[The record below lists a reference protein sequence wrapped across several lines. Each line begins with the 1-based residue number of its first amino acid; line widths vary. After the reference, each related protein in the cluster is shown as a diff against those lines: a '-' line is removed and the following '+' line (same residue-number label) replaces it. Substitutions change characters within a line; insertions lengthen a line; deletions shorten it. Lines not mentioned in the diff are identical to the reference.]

1 MENKVP
7 RENGFILGDD
17 LHIPISD
24 TETICFEGFVK
35 IADKKYKDHWI
46 HDDNED
52 AAEIIE
58 HLRSEQR

>member
-1 MENKVP
+1 MENKPP

-17 LHIPISD
+17 LHIPIPD
-24 TETICFEGFVK
+24 TKTK

-52 AAEIIE
+52 ALKIME
-58 HLRSEQR
+58 HLRSEQT